1 MEENRLEETDFPVN
15 TVNPINLAFM
25 GDCVYEVHIREYIVR
40 KFPTLKI
47 NEIHRKAVA
56 FAKAKS
62 QANVI
67 QTLRESGIL
76 TQEEW
81 CWVKKGRNQHSMAP
95 KNVSVADYK
104 YATGFETLLGYL
116 YLVGKKDRITVLI
129 EEAIKIVG
137 I

>member
-67 QTLRESGIL
+67 QTLRESGVL

-95 KNVSVADYK
+95 KNASVADYK